1 MHAAGGSNSIF
12 ALLLLAAERA
22 VVEVPLVFSFDIIV
36 LEAVLEAVAAS
47 SGPDDDAD
55 DGASLTMTSSKE
67 DDNGSMVMCVCLNCG
82 SGCPPL
88 DFHSLPPTK

>member
-22 VVEVPLVFSFDIIV
+22 VVEVLVFSFDIV
-36 LEAVLEAVAAS
+36 VLEAVAAS

-55 DGASLTMTSSKE
+55 NVASLTMTSS
-67 DDNGSMVMCVCLNCG
+67 MVQSVYV
-82 SGCPPL
+82 
-88 DFHSLPPTK
+88 